1 MTIKTDSECLPLCKA
16 VDKINGLRV
25 LEASCGN
32 GERPFTLWFAVEEDL
47 KPLMQ
52 FLNILDSTNWRS
64 FCAMSPA
71 TFYIQ
76 SSSKGPAAY
85 REANELAERI
95 IKTL

>member
-52 FLNILDSTNWRS
+52 FLNILILLIGVHFVPCPRLR
-64 FCAMSPA
+64 FI
-71 TFYIQ
+71 F
-76 SSSKGPAAY
+76 KAAVKVQQHTGKQM
-85 REANELAERI
+85 NSQKEL
-95 IKTL
+95 